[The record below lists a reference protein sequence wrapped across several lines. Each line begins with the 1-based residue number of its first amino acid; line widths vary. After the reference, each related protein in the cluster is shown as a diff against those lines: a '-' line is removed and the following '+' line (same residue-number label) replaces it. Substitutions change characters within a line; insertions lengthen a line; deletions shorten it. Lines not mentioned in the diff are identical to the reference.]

1 MFLPMDTTMIILIPA
16 FILSLYAQYAVRSAY
31 AKWSRVPSSSG
42 MTGAQAAKSLLLR
55 NGISDVEVEPV
66 AGTLTDHYDP
76 RAKKLRLSSENYSG
90 TSLASIA
97 VAAHETGH
105 AIQHATAYAPLG
117 IRNAIFPLAN
127 FGSTWGIWLF
137 FIGLFVS
144 AFRVL
149 MDIGILLFG
158 GAVLFQ
164 VITLPVEFNASRRA
178 LVQLA
183 NNGYLKQHEIEG
195 AQQVLKAAAL
205 TYVAA
210 AAMAILQLLRLLL
223 IRGRND

>member
-1 MFLPMDTTMIILIPA
+1 MFLPMDATMIILIPA

-42 MTGAQAAKSLLLR
+42 MTGAQAAKNLLLR

-105 AIQHATAYAPLG
+105 AIQHATSYAPLG
-117 IRNAIFPLAN
+117 FRNAIFPLAN

-183 NNGYLKQHEIEG
+183 GNGYLKQHEIEG
-195 AQQVLKAAAL
+195 ARQVLKAAAL

-210 AAMAILQLLRLLL
+210 AAMAILQLIRLLM

>member
-42 MTGAQAAKSLLLR
+42 MTGAQAAKNLLLR

>member
-16 FILSLYAQYAVRSAY
+16 FILSLYAQFAVRSAY

-105 AIQHATAYAPLG
+105 AIQHATSYAPLG
-117 IRNAIFPLAN
+117 FRNAIFPLAN

-144 AFRVL
+144 AFR
-149 MDIGILLFG
+149 
-158 GAVLFQ
+158 
-164 VITLPVEFNASRRA
+164 
-178 LVQLA
+178 
-183 NNGYLKQHEIEG
+183 
-195 AQQVLKAAAL
+195 
-205 TYVAA
+205 
-210 AAMAILQLLRLLL
+210 
-223 IRGRND
+223 